1 MKLILYR
8 APFALTEIDFV
19 PGPFRC
25 WIEQQDL
32 VYGVPNTCRFA
43 SGSGGLG
50 AAVAAVAVPPQ
61 GCVEGAAAWR
71 FRRRSS
77 LSHACALLWG
87 GGRPGVGVAR
97 ALEPAALGRRAVE
110 RHIVR
115 VPTLPAQNSAPGAA
129 MGTTSASATPEP
141 LHRLQPL
148 SLAHTEM
155 TSGNPNQ
162 TCPAPTARPATPGRG
177 CHRSPRPTF
186 AVTVQEH
193 LNSTQ
198 DHQKVPPPRAC
209 PLGF

>member
-87 GGRPGVGVAR
+87 GGRPGVGGAR
-97 ALEPAALGRRAVE
+97 ALEPAALGRHR
-110 RHIVR
+110 IR
-115 VPTLPAQNSAPGAA
+115 VVT
-129 MGTTSASATPEP
+129 
-141 LHRLQPL
+141 
-148 SLAHTEM
+148 
-155 TSGNPNQ
+155 
-162 TCPAPTARPATPGRG
+162 RPP
-177 CHRSPRPTF
+177 
-186 AVTVQEH
+186 
-193 LNSTQ
+193 
-198 DHQKVPPPRAC
+198 
-209 PLGF
+209 

>member
-87 GGRPGVGVAR
+87 SGGPGSA
-97 ALEPAALGRRAVE
+97 
-110 RHIVR
+110 
-115 VPTLPAQNSAPGAA
+115 APGL
-129 MGTTSASATPEP
+129 P
-141 LHRLQPL
+141 
-148 SLAHTEM
+148 
-155 TSGNPNQ
+155 
-162 TCPAPTARPATPGRG
+162 
-177 CHRSPRPTF
+177 PRPMVRNAAIRDRSLT
-186 AVTVQEH
+186 A
-193 LNSTQ
+193 
-198 DHQKVPPPRAC
+198 
-209 PLGF
+209 